1 MSISHDDV
9 ERITRL
15 LEASQFDELL
25 LEMDGLKL
33 ELRRNGAR
41 ASAPLPP
48 ATRPAAAVPPA
59 AGPHGEGPQRAEAA
73 PRDAGLVE
81 VKAPMLGTF
90 FAAPKPG
97 ADAFVAV
104 GSRVEPDT
112 VVGIVEVMKLMNS
125 VAAGV
130 RGEVVEIVAPDSQLV
145 EYDQVLLRVR
155 PL

>member
-15 LEASQFDELL
+15 LEASQFDALH

-33 ELRRNGAR
+33 SLRRAGAR
-41 ASAPLPP
+41 APAALPA
-48 ATRPAAAVPPA
+48 ATAAAAVPAATGPA
-59 AGPHGEGPQRAEAA
+59 PAHQAPAEAA
-73 PRDAGLVE
+73 RRDAGLVE

-90 FAAPKPG
+90 FCAPKPG

-112 VVGIVEVMKLMNS
+112 VVGIVEVMKLMNAVS
-125 VAAGV
+125 AGV
-130 RGEVVEIVAPDSQLV
+130 RGEVVEIVAPDAQLV
-145 EYDQVLLRVR
+145 EYEQVLVRVR